1 MQLKKQLPY
10 LKKKEETAWL
20 KETYS
25 QCLQQSVLNLS
36 RAFVNFFE
44 GRAKFPRFKSLH
56 GKQSIQYPQNV
67 KIVESSLCFPM
78 IGNIKANIHRSFD
91 GKIKTVTITKTKTE
105 KYYASIL
112 FENEEAEPKISDVG
126 AASPQDLGKAI
137 GLDLGLTHFLITS
150 EGSKYDNPRHFKKH
164 ERNLKRKQQKLSRK
178 QKARNALAAGTRMDS
193 GERRGS
199 NSRNKAR
206 RLVARAHEKISNA
219 RQDFLHK
226 LSRAAVASSRGT
238 RPTRCLKI
246 VNENQVIIAENLN
259 VKGMVRNPNLAKA
272 ISDCG
277 WGMFLNF
284 VDYKAKR
291 DGKTFL
297 EIDRFFPSSKTCNVC
312 LNVVDGSATLTVNP
326 ERSRR
331 VESLP
336 LDIRQWECNH
346 CHSKHDRDINAAI
359 NIRDEGLRVIA
370 SGMEATASGGSVR
383 PNKGRKS
390 SVRQLPI
397 NEQSIDASTKVV
409 QEAPK
414 PTSESEASAWVVHFP
429 DFF

>member
-1 MQLKKQLPY
+1 MRNVAKVRLYPTDEQKQALAKAFGSVCWVWNYCLELNNQVYKETGKGISGMQLKKQLPI

-36 RAFVNFFE
+36 RAFLNFFE
-44 GRAKFPRFKSLH
+44 GRAKFPRFKSRH

-67 KIVESSLCFPM
+67 KIIENYLSLPV
-78 IGNIKANIHRSFD
+78 IGKIKANIHRTFD
-91 GKIKTVTITKTKTE
+91 GNIKTVTITKTKTE

-112 FENEEAEPKISDVG
+112 FENEETEPPISDE
-126 AASPQDLGKAI
+126 GKAI

-150 EGSKYDNPRHFKKH
+150 EGSKYENPRHFKKH
-164 ERNLKRKQQKLSRK
+164 SHNLKRKQQKLSRK
-178 QKARNALAAGTRMDS
+178 QKA
-193 GERRGS
+193 S

-206 RLVARAHEKISNA
+206 RLVARAYEKVSNA

-226 LSRAAVASSRGT
+226 LSR
-238 RPTRCLKI
+238 KI

-259 VKGMVRNPNLAKA
+259 VKGMVRNHNLAKA

-312 LNVVDGSATLTVNP
+312 LNVV
-326 ERSRR
+326 
-331 VESLP
+331 ESLP

-346 CHSKHDRDINAAI
+346 CHTQHDRDINAAI

-370 SGMEATASGGSVR
+370 GRINCAGDPRRQPQSLWDGGDCQWRRCKTKPSQLSELASERTKTKQGTQVFCAATSD
-383 PNKGRKS
+383 
-390 SVRQLPI
+390 Q
-397 NEQSIDASTKVV
+397 
-409 QEAPK
+409 
-414 PTSESEASAWVVHFP
+414 
-429 DFF
+429 